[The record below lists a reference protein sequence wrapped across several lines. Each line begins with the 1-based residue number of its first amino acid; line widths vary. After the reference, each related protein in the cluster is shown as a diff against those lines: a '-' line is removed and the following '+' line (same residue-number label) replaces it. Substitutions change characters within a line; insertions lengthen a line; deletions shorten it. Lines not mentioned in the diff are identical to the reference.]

1 MLTVQFKNKTKQ
13 NKTKQIITQKLLT
26 LKKTFTDHNHDKYIT
41 TPEFN
46 RFLTEVFDEILK
58 QGNLVTKTDLDDKL
72 KTQIKTNDLN
82 KTKHLLVEN
91 EFKKLQTYDS
101 IILEA
106 KVILKKMVHKI
117 IQYSSQY
124 TDILKGLQFS
134 VVVIMF
140 IFGNRKDCLVKIL
153 QLLLQLIIALIH
165 N

>member
-1 MLTVQFKNKTKQ
+1 M
-13 NKTKQIITQKLLT
+13 
-26 LKKTFTDHNHDKYIT
+26 KKTFTDHNHDKYIT

-117 IQYSSQY
+117 I
-124 TDILKGLQFS
+124 
-134 VVVIMF
+134 
-140 IFGNRKDCLVKIL
+140 
-153 QLLLQLIIALIH
+153 
-165 N
+165 

>member
-1 MLTVQFKNKTKQ
+1 M
-13 NKTKQIITQKLLT
+13 
-26 LKKTFTDHNHDKYIT
+26 KKTFTDHNHDKYIT

-101 IILEA
+101 IILEE

-117 IQYSSQY
+117 I
-124 TDILKGLQFS
+124 
-134 VVVIMF
+134 
-140 IFGNRKDCLVKIL
+140 
-153 QLLLQLIIALIH
+153 
-165 N
+165 

>member
-124 TDILKGLQFS
+124 TDILKGQQVS

>member
-13 NKTKQIITQKLLT
+13 NKTKQVITQKLLT

-124 TDILKGLQFS
+124 TDILKGQQVS

-140 IFGNRKDCLVKIL
+140 IFGDRKDCLVKIL

>member
-13 NKTKQIITQKLLT
+13 SKTKQIITQKLLT

-124 TDILKGLQFS
+124 TDILKGLQVS

-140 IFGNRKDCLVKIL
+140 IFGN
-153 QLLLQLIIALIH
+153 
-165 N
+165 

>member
-124 TDILKGLQFS
+124 TDILKGLQVS

>member
-13 NKTKQIITQKLLT
+13 NKTKQIITEKLLT

-46 RFLTEVFDEILK
+46 RFLTKVFDEILK

-124 TDILKGLQFS
+124 TDILKGLQVS